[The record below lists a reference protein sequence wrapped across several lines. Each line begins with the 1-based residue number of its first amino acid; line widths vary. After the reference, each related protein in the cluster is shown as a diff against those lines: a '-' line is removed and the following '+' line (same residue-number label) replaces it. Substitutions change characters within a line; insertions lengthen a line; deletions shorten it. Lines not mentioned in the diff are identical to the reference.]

1 LSFLVDCDI
10 LILRRTSMNKEDL
23 YYIWSVSVT
32 VLLIGVILYSII
44 ISIIAN
50 DLSNQ
55 IRGGEYYVGC
65 KE

>member
-1 LSFLVDCDI
+1 
-10 LILRRTSMNKEDL
+10 MNKEDL
-23 YYIWSVSVT
+23 YYIWSVPVT

-50 DLSNQ
+50 YLSNQ